1 MFSCLSSIPLYAFV
15 LHIPLEISPF
25 SLRPPQ
31 SESVTSGKSIAE
43 SDMHSVPLSAAAL
56 PTDWGDWEP
65 ERVSD
70 SVHCLKPG
78 SESLKESEKYFTL
91 KKNVQILG
99 YRPHYTITPPKKNIL
114 LLHFYIIS
122 QHKFKTNL
130 TKNPDTH
137 TNPS

>member
-1 MFSCLSSIPLYAFV
+1 MLHKNQSIQGTSFRCLSFTTTYVFFS
-15 LHIPLEISPF
+15 HIPLEISPF

-65 ERVSD
+65 ERLSD

-78 SESLKESEKYFTL
+78 SESLQKRES
-91 KKNVQILG
+91 
-99 YRPHYTITPPKKNIL
+99 
-114 LLHFYIIS
+114 HF
-122 QHKFKTNL
+122 
-130 TKNPDTH
+130 P
-137 TNPS
+137 

>member
-1 MFSCLSSIPLYAFV
+1 MEIRAFKPLHLFSYLSFITVYV
-15 LHIPLEISPF
+15 LVFHVPLEISPF

-56 PTDWGDWEP
+56 PTDWGDWDP

-78 SESLKESEKYFTL
+78 SESLKKRS
-91 KKNVQILG
+91 
-99 YRPHYTITPPKKNIL
+99 PHFP
-114 LLHFYIIS
+114 
-122 QHKFKTNL
+122 
-130 TKNPDTH
+130 
-137 TNPS
+137 

>member
-1 MFSCLSSIPLYAFV
+1 MEVGAFKPLCLFSYLSFITIYV
-15 LHIPLEISPF
+15 LVFHIPLEISPF

-78 SESLKESEKYFTL
+78 SESLKKRSS
-91 KKNVQILG
+91 
-99 YRPHYTITPPKKNIL
+99 
-114 LLHFYIIS
+114 HF
-122 QHKFKTNL
+122 Q
-130 TKNPDTH
+130 
-137 TNPS
+137 

>member
-1 MFSCLSSIPLYAFV
+1 MEVGAFKPLCLFSYLSFITIYV
-15 LHIPLEISPF
+15 LVFRIPLEISPF

-78 SESLKESEKYFTL
+78 SESLKKRSS
-91 KKNVQILG
+91 
-99 YRPHYTITPPKKNIL
+99 
-114 LLHFYIIS
+114 HF
-122 QHKFKTNL
+122 Q
-130 TKNPDTH
+130 
-137 TNPS
+137 